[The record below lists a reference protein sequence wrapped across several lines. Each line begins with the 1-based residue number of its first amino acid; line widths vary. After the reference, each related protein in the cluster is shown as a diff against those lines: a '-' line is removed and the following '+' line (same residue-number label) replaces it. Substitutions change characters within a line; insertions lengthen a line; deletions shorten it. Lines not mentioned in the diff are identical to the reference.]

1 MGCLEGTPGGAKL
14 TNSQFAPKILNR
26 VFKPANRRE
35 YMRTIGVTK
44 LRDWDF
50 TRREGGIDDAA
61 VWADDV
67 WEHVTVPHDWAIHGE
82 FRRENDLEVTR
93 ASPFA
98 CRPWS

>member
-1 MGCLEGTPGGAKL
+1 
-14 TNSQFAPKILNR
+14 
-26 VFKPANRRE
+26 
-35 YMRTIGVTK
+35 MRTHAITSLRKFKRRLGESYILYTKDLMVKDDIRHTK

-61 VWADDV
+61 AWADDV

-82 FRRENDLEVTR
+82 FRRENDLQVTR